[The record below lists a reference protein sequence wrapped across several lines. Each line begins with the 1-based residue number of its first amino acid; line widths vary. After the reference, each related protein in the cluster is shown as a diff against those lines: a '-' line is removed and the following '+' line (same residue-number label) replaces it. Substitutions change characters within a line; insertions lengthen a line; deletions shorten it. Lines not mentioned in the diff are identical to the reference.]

1 VTLRPCFVTS
11 SAPLRRIVIVKRVPR
26 IADAHNDLLLELAYR
41 RSEPNPFATHWL
53 PNLRAGGVRLQICA
67 LYPTFDLTPEA
78 ALRTTLEQIGAWQR
92 AGRENPDDVV
102 LVRTQAE
109 LDEVEAG
116 DRIGLVLS
124 VEGAEPFGLDPG
136 MSDVYWELGVRLVGL
151 TWNRRNAFAD
161 GAAETPTGGLS
172 ALGCELVDRLMS
184 LGVAIDLAH
193 ASERTFEEVLAR
205 VVDTPVLVS
214 HAGCRALLDTPRN
227 VADVQLRTIADRGG
241 VLGVMALPLVIDPDE
256 PTIDRLIDHIDHA
269 VSLMGI
275 EGVALG
281 GDFVRQLARSGA
293 VYGEVTHG
301 LVPSGQDFDAVID
314 ELEGP
319 EDYPKLVAALERR
332 GYGGDDLER
341 ILWRNLVRVV
351 RRALPA

>member
-1 VTLRPCFVTS
+1 VRN
-11 SAPLRRIVIVKRVPR
+11 R
-26 IADAHNDLLLELAYR
+26 IADGHNDLLMELAYR
-41 RSEPNPFATHWL
+41 KDEANPFAAHWL
-53 PNLRAGGVRLQICA
+53 PKLRAGGVGLQLCA

-78 ALRTTLEQIGAWQR
+78 ALRTTLEQVAAWHR
-92 AGRENPDDVV
+92 AGRENPDDVM
-102 LVRTQAE
+102 LVRTEAD

-116 DRIGLVLS
+116 AGIGLVLS
-124 VEGAEPFGLDPG
+124 LEGAEPFGLDPG
-136 MSDVYWELGVRLVGL
+136 MADIYWELGVRLVGL

-161 GAAETPTGGLS
+161 GAAEAPTGGLS
-172 ALGCELVDRLMS
+172 SLGRELVDRLVA

-193 ASERTFEEVLAR
+193 VSERTFDEVLER
-205 VVDTPVLVS
+205 ITDTPVLVS

-227 VADVQLRTIADRGG
+227 VTDERLRAVADRGG

-256 PTIDRLIDHIDHA
+256 PTIDRLIDHLDHA
-269 VSLMGI
+269 VSVMGV

-301 LVPSGQDFDAVID
+301 LIPPGGAFDSAID

-319 EDYPKLVAALERR
+319 EDYPNLVAALERR
-332 GYGGDDLER
+332 GYRGDDLER
-341 ILWRNLVRVV
+341 ILWRNLVRVL
-351 RRALPA
+351 RRALAG